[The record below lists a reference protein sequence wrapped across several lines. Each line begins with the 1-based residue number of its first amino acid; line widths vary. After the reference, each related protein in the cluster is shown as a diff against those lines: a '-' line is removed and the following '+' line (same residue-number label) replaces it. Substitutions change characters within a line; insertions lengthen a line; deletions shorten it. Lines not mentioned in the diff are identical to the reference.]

1 MARHMPGDNNL
12 GFTDRQRAGASGSVA
27 DDASAVGTP
36 ANYASEAALD
46 ARLTAISATT
56 YTAARLASMTTND
69 KVYAVRLNDDA
80 NTI

>member
-12 GFTDRQRAGASGSVA
+12 GFTDRQRAGAVGSVA

-46 ARLTAISATT
+46 ARLTAISATS
-56 YTAARLASMTTND
+56 YSAARLREMTLND
-69 KVYAVRLNDDA
+69 KIYAVRLNDDA
-80 NTI
+80 NTV